1 MASSK
6 DVSGYPAVDES
17 DSESVATTNS
27 SEATDNSELSK
38 ATNDPQDDIDKPPPD
53 AGSSSG
59 APSTATLPSTMVRL
73 PEADEVFVKDD
84 ELDVL
89 IANAKTSDDF
99 KRIIALTSGE
109 ARFYVD
115 TLRKYKRS
123 LTRQRARR

>member
-1 MASSK
+1 
-6 DVSGYPAVDES
+6 
-17 DSESVATTNS
+17 
-27 SEATDNSELSK
+27 
-38 ATNDPQDDIDKPPPD
+38 
-53 AGSSSG
+53 
-59 APSTATLPSTMVRL
+59 MVRL